1 MKAVIL
7 AAGLGS
13 RLRPLTDSNPKP
25 LTRVGNVTILD
36 SQLEAL
42 ASRGASEVAIV
53 TGYLG
58 EKIARW
64 IASSPARKTLKIH
77 LINNEQFEITNNMFS
92 LSLAERFIDGNPFFL
107 LNGDV
112 FHSNANTL
120 SEFDIT
126 DPWIQIAGEAGAD
139 SVDAMKLRLD
149 ESGLAIEMSKL
160 LAPPTWG
167 ISLDT
172 YFFGSVGSQALFAMV
187 RRHLEEVGLQDWTEV
202 AIQAI
207 VSEQNAGMKV
217 VTPPSGLVE
226 IDTLEDLARCSSDV
240 ASGFLLGRLRNL
252 DPNDL
257 CLVIDNDG
265 TLTVGGEINFEV
277 KEALRGLSQQGCE
290 IFIASNNTSKT
301 GPEFREALEAK
312 GLEANIFEII
322 TPISSI
328 TNHLRARGLTRL
340 NLLATSSVKNYFV
353 ESGFEICEKN
363 VDVHLLTYNPE
374 LTYADLAKFSALLV
388 AESAPYFASHKDL
401 TFPSPTGPWP
411 DAGAF
416 IQLFQACSGRLPDL
430 TFGKPNVSFFGDNK
444 PLKKVNIVVGD
455 RRDTDVPLAK
465 NLGFISVLVL
475 SGVEKEETAFNLRIP
490 REEPDAIL
498 PDLKSLLALIGYG
511 LG

>member
-25 LTRVGNVTILD
+25 LTRVGNVNILE

-42 ASRGASEVAIV
+42 VSRGANEVAIV

-64 IASSPARKTLKIH
+64 IASRPGHKSLKIH
-77 LINNEQFEITNNMFS
+77 LINNEQFENTNNMFS
-92 LSLAERFIDGNPFFL
+92 LSLTETFIDGSPFFL

-112 FHSNANTL
+112 FHPNANTL
-120 SEFDIT
+120 SVFDT
-126 DPWIQIAGEAGAD
+126 ADPWIQIAGEAGAE
-139 SVDAMKLRLD
+139 SIDAMKLRLD
-149 ESGLAIEMSKL
+149 ESGLAIEMSKVL
-160 LAPPTWG
+160 TSPTWG

-172 YFFGSVGSQALFAMV
+172 YFFGSFGSQALFARV
-187 RRHLEEVGLQDWTEV
+187 RRHLEEVSLQDWTEV
-202 AIQAI
+202 AIQSI
-207 VSEQNAGMKV
+207 ISEQNAGMKV
-217 VTPPSGLVE
+217 VTPPLGLVE
-226 IDTLEDLARCSSDV
+226 IDTLEDLARCSSNV
-240 ASGFLLGRLRNL
+240 ASSFLLGRFRNL

-265 TLTVGGEINFEV
+265 TLTVGGEIAFEV
-277 KEALRGLSQQGCE
+277 KEALRDLSQQGCE

-301 GPEFREALEAK
+301 GAEFRQALETK
-312 GLEANIFEII
+312 GLVTNSFEII
-322 TPISSI
+322 TPIRSI
-328 TNHLRARGLTRL
+328 INHLRARGLIRL
-340 NLLATSSVKNYFV
+340 NLLATSSVKNYFI
-353 ESGFEICEKN
+353 ESGFKIRDNN
-363 VDVHLLTYNPE
+363 VDAHLMTYNPE
-374 LTYADLAKFSALLV
+374 LTYEDLARFSALLV

-444 PLKKVNIVVGD
+444 PLRKVSIVVGD

-475 SGVEKEETAFNLRIP
+475 SGVETRESAFNPGIP

-498 PDLKSLLALIGYG
+498 PDLKSLLALIGCG